1 MAASQGSEFIKTAT
15 NKNIATVL
23 PNLCVIKTTEHLIK
37 EFLHHHGK
45 ESLQKMESQMICLLN
60 RLSKID
66 SLLNHL
72 FH

>member
-37 EFLHHHGK
+37 EFLHHGK
-45 ESLQKMESQMICLLN
+45 ESLQKMERQMICLLN
-60 RLSKID
+60 RFSKID